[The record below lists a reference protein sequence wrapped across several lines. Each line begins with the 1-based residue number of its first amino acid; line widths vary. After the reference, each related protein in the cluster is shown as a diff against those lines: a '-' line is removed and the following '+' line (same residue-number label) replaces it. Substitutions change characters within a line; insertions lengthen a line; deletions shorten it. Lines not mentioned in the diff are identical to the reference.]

1 MLIIRAYLFIVI
13 ATMISEMWVVARA
26 DIIGLPR
33 NQHQTLC
40 TIFCSFLPAGNVIML
55 LANIKLAFMKREE
68 FITSY
73 LYAKLDVD
81 QIRDEVNR
89 KEKDKEE

>member
-1 MLIIRAYLFIVI
+1 MLIFKAYLFIVI
-13 ATMISEMWVVARA
+13 AAMISEMWVVARA

-40 TIFCSFLPAGNVIML
+40 TIFCSFLPAGNVIVL
-55 LANIKLAFMKREE
+55 LANIRLIFMKREN
-68 FITSY
+68 FIINY

-81 QIRDEVNR
+81 EV
-89 KEKDKEE
+89 KIEEKDEEGEE

>member
-1 MLIIRAYLFIVI
+1 MLIIKAYFFIVI

-33 NQHQTLC
+33 NQCQTLC
-40 TIFCSFLPAGNVIML
+40 TIFCSFLPLGNIVALI
-55 LANIKLAFMKREE
+55 ANIKLAFMKREE
-68 FITSY
+68 FIISY

-81 QIRDEVNR
+81 EV
-89 KEKDKEE
+89 KIEEKDEEE

>member
-1 MLIIRAYLFIVI
+1 MLIIKAYFLTVI

-33 NQHQTLC
+33 NQCQTLC
-40 TIFCSFLPAGNVIML
+40 TIISSFLPLGNIIVLI
-55 LANIKLAFMKREE
+55 ANVRLIFMKREN
-68 FITSY
+68 FIINY

-81 QIRDEVNR
+81 EIRYEVNK
-89 KEKDKEE
+89 KEKDEEE

>member
-33 NQHQTLC
+33 NQCQTLC
-40 TIFCSFLPAGNVIML
+40 TIVVSFLPLGNIIALIGNIMM
-55 LANIKLAFMKREE
+55 IFMKRKD
-68 FITSY
+68 FIINY
-73 LYAKLDVD
+73 LYNKLGA
-81 QIRDEVNR
+81 DEV
-89 KEKDKEE
+89 KIEEIEKDEEE

>member
-1 MLIIRAYLFIVI
+1 MLIIKAYLFIVI

-33 NQHQTLC
+33 NQHQTFC
-40 TIFCSFLPAGNVIML
+40 TIFCSFLPAGNVIAL
-55 LANIKLAFMKREE
+55 IANIKLAFMKRED
-68 FITSY
+68 FIINY

-81 QIRDEVNR
+81 EIKIE
-89 KEKDKEE
+89 EKDEEE

>member
-1 MLIIRAYLFIVI
+1 MLIFKAYLFIVI

-40 TIFCSFLPAGNVIML
+40 TIFCSFLPAGNVIAL
-55 LANIKLAFMKREE
+55 IANIKLAFMKRED
-68 FITSY
+68 FIISY

-81 QIRDEVNR
+81 EIKIE
-89 KEKDKEE
+89 EKDEEE

>member
-40 TIFCSFLPAGNVIML
+40 TIFCSFLPAGNVIAL
-55 LANIKLAFMKREE
+55 IANIKLAFMKRED
-68 FITSY
+68 FIISY

-81 QIRDEVNR
+81 EIRIE
-89 KEKDKEE
+89 EKDEEE

>member
-1 MLIIRAYLFIVI
+1 MLIIKAYFFIVI

-40 TIFCSFLPAGNVIML
+40 TIFCSFLPAGNVIALM
-55 LANIKLAFMKREE
+55 ANIKLAFMKRED
-68 FITSY
+68 FIINY

-81 QIRDEVNR
+81 EV
-89 KEKDKEE
+89 KIEEKDEEE

>member
-1 MLIIRAYLFIVI
+1 MLIIKAYLFIVI

-40 TIFCSFLPAGNVIML
+40 TIFCSFLPAGNVIAL
-55 LANIKLAFMKREE
+55 LANIKLAFMKREN
-68 FITSY
+68 FIINY

-81 QIRDEVNR
+81 EV
-89 KEKDKEE
+89 KIEEKDEEE

>member
-1 MLIIRAYLFIVI
+1 MLIIKAYLFIVI

-33 NQHQTLC
+33 NQCQTLC
-40 TIFCSFLPAGNVIML
+40 TIFCSFLPAGNVIAL
-55 LANIKLAFMKREE
+55 IANIKLAFMKRED
-68 FITSY
+68 FIISY

-81 QIRDEVNR
+81 EIKIE
-89 KEKDKEE
+89 EKDEEGEE

>member
-1 MLIIRAYLFIVI
+1 MLIFKAYLFIVI

-40 TIFCSFLPAGNVIML
+40 TIFCSFLPAGNVIVL
-55 LANIKLAFMKREE
+55 LANIRLIFMKREN
-68 FITSY
+68 FIINY

-81 QIRDEVNR
+81 EIRYEVNK
-89 KEKDKEE
+89 KEKDEEE

>member
-1 MLIIRAYLFIVI
+1 MLIFKAYLFIVI

-40 TIFCSFLPAGNVIML
+40 TIISSFLPAGNVIVL
-55 LANIKLAFMKREE
+55 LANIRLIFMKREN
-68 FITSY
+68 FIINY

-81 QIRDEVNR
+81 EV
-89 KEKDKEE
+89 KVIPKDNEEEE

>member
-33 NQHQTLC
+33 NQCQTLC
-40 TIFCSFLPAGNVIML
+40 TIVVSFLPLGNIIALIGNIIM
-55 LANIKLAFMKREE
+55 IFMKRKD
-68 FITSY
+68 FIINY

-81 QIRDEVNR
+81 EIKIE
-89 KEKDKEE
+89 EKDEEE

>member
-40 TIFCSFLPAGNVIML
+40 TIFCSFLPAGNVITL
-55 LANIKLAFMKREE
+55 LANIKLAFMKRKD
-68 FITSY
+68 FIVNY

-81 QIRDEVNR
+81 EV
-89 KEKDKEE
+89 KIEEKDEEE

>member
-1 MLIIRAYLFIVI
+1 MLIIKAYFLTVI

-40 TIFCSFLPAGNVIML
+40 TIFCSFLPAGNVIAL
-55 LANIKLAFMKREE
+55 IANIKLAFMKRED
-68 FITSY
+68 FIISY

-81 QIRDEVNR
+81 EV
-89 KEKDKEE
+89 KIEEKDEEE

>member
-1 MLIIRAYLFIVI
+1 MLIIKAYFFIVI

-33 NQHQTLC
+33 NQCQTLC
-40 TIFCSFLPAGNVIML
+40 TIFCSFLPAGNVIAL
-55 LANIKLAFMKREE
+55 IANIKLAFMKREE
-68 FITSY
+68 FIISY

-81 QIRDEVNR
+81 EV
-89 KEKDKEE
+89 KIEEKDEEE